1 MSAPDPRAAA
11 DVVFRSRRVVTP
23 AGVAPASVH
32 VRAGVIA
39 ALRAFDDLG
48 EASEVIDAG
57 DAALLP
63 GLVDTHVHVNDPG
76 RTHWEGFASA
86 TTAAAAGGV
95 TTLVDM
101 PLNSV
106 PATTSVDALRTK
118 IEAARDRCRVD
129 MGFWGGVVPGNTP
142 DLDPLV
148 RAGALGFKCFL
159 VPSGVEEFAHVG
171 EAELA
176 EAMPVVARLGVP
188 LLAHAELPGPIQAAL
203 ATLAEAGPPTS
214 HAAWLA
220 SRPEAAETE
229 AVELLIR
236 LCRASGARVH
246 IVHVAAAAVLALIR
260 TARARGLPMSAETCP
275 HYLHF
280 AAEDV
285 ADGGTA
291 YKCAPPIRSRSNR
304 EALWRGLS
312 EGDLDLIASDH
323 SPCPPELK
331 RLDDGDFVAAWG
343 GIASLELGLSVVWT
357 GASRRGHG
365 LEAIA
370 RWMSEGPSRLAGLGG
385 RKGGLVAGLDADVV
399 IFDPEAERTVDA
411 TRLHQRHAVTPYAGE
426 KLRGVVEATYLRGE
440 LIHRSG
446 EPMGEAAGRL
456 LLRDGEGWTSGT

>member
-1 MSAPDPRAAA
+1 MSAHHARAGA

-32 VRAGVIA
+32 VRGGVIA

-48 EASEVIDAG
+48 DATEVIDAG

-76 RTHWEGFASA
+76 RTDWEGFASA
-86 TTAAAAGGV
+86 TAAAAAGGV

-106 PATTSVDALRTK
+106 PATTTVDALRTK

-129 MGFWGGVVPGNTP
+129 VGFWGGVVPGNTP
-142 DLDPLV
+142 ELAPLV
-148 RAGALGFKCFL
+148 HAGALGFKCFL

-188 LLAHAELPGPIQAAL
+188 LLVHAELPGPIQAAL
-203 ATLAEAGPPTS
+203 AGLADAAPATS

-246 IVHVAAAAVLALIR
+246 IVHVSAATVLALIR
-260 TARARGLPMSAETCP
+260 TARARGLPISAETCP

-280 AAEDV
+280 AAEEV
-285 ADGGTA
+285 PDGGTA

-304 EALWRGLS
+304 EGLWRGLA

-365 LEAIA
+365 LDAIA
-370 RWMSEGPSRLAGLGG
+370 RWMSQGPARLAGLGR

-399 IFDPEAERTVDA
+399 VFDPEAERTVDA
-411 TRLHQRHAVTPYAGE
+411 TRLHQRHPVTPYAGE

-440 LIHRSG
+440 LIHRAG
-446 EPMGEAAGRL
+446 EPMGEAGGRL
-456 LLRDGEGWTSGT
+456 LLRDGEGWNSRT